1 MNNLSIQL
9 PSGDSAGPLPDW
21 LKTLRHDGA
30 EKFRSHGLPT
40 RKDEAWKYTP
50 LSALGR
56 DEISVG
62 APRASAAK
70 KTPAEP
76 LTSAPL
82 QVQLLD
88 GRVSDMTGAIPGGVS
103 VTALGEAL
111 AAAGDDLRSMLESL
125 PAEGS
130 AQAFTALNTALLEH
144 GLVIRVE
151 AGRDAGRVLL
161 NYSSAGAAS
170 PHIFNTRVCVLL
182 EAGARLELI
191 EQFESAAD
199 SANTGNVV
207 LQAKLDKG
215 ASLAHLRVQQEPD
228 TASLITR
235 TELSQAADSD
245 YAYYGFDL
253 GGGFVRHDLHS
264 TLSGEGAAAHI
275 SGAYLVDEKRLVD
288 NHVRVDHVAPGC
300 ISDQYFRGVAGGS
313 GKAVFNTAV
322 RVHEG
327 ADGTEAR
334 QSNANILLS
343 ARAEVDTKPEFEIYA
358 DDVIASHGATVGQL
372 DEQAVFYLRSR
383 GLSEE
388 EARQL
393 LISAFCRSVCDRL
406 ADRELA
412 DVIAERLLK
421 VQPKQ

>member
-1 MNNLSIQL
+1 
-9 PSGDSAGPLPDW
+9 
-21 LKTLRHDGA
+21 
-30 EKFRSHGLPT
+30 
-40 RKDEAWKYTP
+40 
-50 LSALGR
+50 
-56 DEISVG
+56 
-62 APRASAAK
+62 
-70 KTPAEP
+70 
-76 LTSAPL
+76 
-82 QVQLLD
+82 
-88 GRVSDMTGAIPGGVS
+88 
-103 VTALGEAL
+103 
-111 AAAGDDLRSMLESL
+111 
-125 PAEGS
+125 
-130 AQAFTALNTALLEH
+130 
-144 GLVIRVE
+144 
-151 AGRDAGRVLL
+151 
-161 NYSSAGAAS
+161 
-170 PHIFNTRVCVLL
+170 
-182 EAGARLELI
+182 
-191 EQFESAAD
+191 
-199 SANTGNVV
+199 
-207 LQAKLDKG
+207 
-215 ASLAHLRVQQEPD
+215 VQQEPD

-235 TELSQAADSD
+235 TEVSQAADSS

-264 TLSGEGAAAHI
+264 MLRGEGAAARI
-275 SGAYLVDEKRLVD
+275 SGAYMVDEKRLVD

-300 ISDQYFRGVAGGS
+300 TSDQYFRGVAGGS

-343 ARAEVDTKPEFEIYA
+343 VRAEVDAKPEFEIYA

-372 DEQAVFYLRSR
+372 DEEAVFYLRSR

-421 VQPKQ
+421 EQPKQ